1 MNQILPFFKAVLL
14 SLVLVL
20 FVTPALRAQTKGMIV
35 KPATGA
41 GWTVLDP
48 NGDGY
53 VSSPATPPGF
63 RFNDVQES
71 EIPYRALPLPAGE
84 VMGDLLRGPSD
95 GFSDFSYL
103 FGNVDPVYTY
113 LSGGNLMF
121 RFRLGG
127 IAPNSKGYSILID
140 TDNKFGNTGPDAD
153 PDYTPANPGFEVEI
167 VLATGFGVRLY
178 NVNNVSSPAVGSQ
191 LVNLPYEQYAQKAI
205 AYTTNGG
212 SPDYFYDFYMPFS
225 EITKHIPSFT
235 ASTPVRMVANTVM
248 SAQHSALAGP
258 ISDVGGIDDK
268 VYGGNYAAA
277 FTNIIKSIIPT
288 SLNVTPTSDFPALR
302 SAAPV
307 MTGTYTVGTSTTANP
322 LQVNGTSIEAAGTVV
337 TVYLNGAPLG
347 TTTVGA
353 GGTWTY
359 TLPAN
364 TALAA
369 SDKLTATATATG
381 KSVSNLSNEVVVI
394 SPAFICPASATP
406 TILCASD
413 KGFTGTV
420 PAGVAAGS
428 IIRIYK
434 FGEPDR
440 PVLGIP
446 DIPVRSNGTWGWTCR
461 DGVNAT
467 DCSPGQGCVAG
478 TLTLGNGSYY
488 AILEEGNGKCSSARS
503 NEVCVGKGNLATTA
517 TPTITTNPLLQST
530 TAISGTAVA
539 NASVIVLINGKLFG
553 NTTATS
559 TGAWTM
565 PGMVLKAGQ
574 VVSARALSPNICVSN
589 ETSATVM
596 AEASVAPVVN
606 GPIRAGATS
615 VSGTSTEPAGTVITV
630 YRNGQAICSTNCPVV
645 DAYGNWTLSGLAST
659 ALTSGNTI
667 TATATAP
674 GKGASALSNAVTV
687 LAAASATPAIP
698 AITGSYVEGATAVS
712 GTGPVNTTIN
722 LYIDGYFLGTVT
734 SSATGNWTVSG
745 LSGSNIEK
753 LLYAGGVLTATSG
766 TIGIN
771 ESRHSAGMTVL
782 CSNTIPDRNK
792 AVTAIASAICQN
804 SNATIRISNSEP
816 GISYVLRNEANT
828 ADLSSSVLG
837 NGSDIVLTSYPLSTS
852 QRIKVAAVR
861 GESPGCGA
869 ATLYNTADITVNPNP
884 TAFMVT
890 VQNTQICIGAKAILT
905 VTSSQLNVNYQIRL
919 KADNSAVGA
928 PVAGTGGQ
936 ITVETPV
943 LNTTGS
949 FNFYVQ
955 ATSGIAPTYC
965 GTQMSNEVTITVN
978 ALPSRTLEFIEG
990 AFNADGTMNLIV
1002 KNSEVNVLYQLRL
1015 NGTDFRTP
1023 VAGNGADIVLVSDVV
1038 SSEKKTYTAVARH
1051 ISSGCPVELEQK
1063 IELQSI
1069 TALPVE
1075 LVSFKAVA
1083 QQNQVLLQW
1092 TTASERDN
1100 DRFEVERSQDGRKF
1114 TLIGQ
1119 VKGKGTSTLTNSYS
1133 FTDRNPGTGVNY
1145 YRLRQVDYDGTFE
1158 YSKTLAAHLKEAST
1172 SVKAYPN
1179 PFSHSVLVGI
1189 ATKTAGPIQVTVAD
1203 AQGRVVIEQ
1212 KINSEGRYSTLE
1224 LSTQQLAT
1232 GVYFLRVTG
1241 GGVNTTMKLIKSH

>member
-41 GWTVLDP
+41 GRAVLDP

-53 VSSPATPPGF
+53 VSGPATPLGF
-63 RFNDVQES
+63 KFNDVQES
-71 EIPYRALPLPAGE
+71 EIPYRALPLPSGE
-84 VMGDLLRGPSD
+84 VIGDLLRGPSD

-153 PDYTPANPGFEVEI
+153 PNYTIANPGFEVEI

-178 NVNNVSSPAVGSQ
+178 NVDGVSSPAANSQ
-191 LVNLPYEQYAQKAI
+191 LVNLSYEQYAQKAI

-212 SPDYFYDFYMPFS
+212 SPDYFYDFYIPFT
-225 EITKHIPSFT
+225 EITSRIPSFT

-268 VYGGNYAAA
+268 VYAGNYAAA

-302 SAAPV
+302 SVTPIIS
-307 MTGTYTVGTSTTANP
+307 GTYSAGTSTTANP
-322 LQVNGTSIEAAGTVV
+322 IRISGTSTEAAGTVI
-337 TVYLNGAPLG
+337 TVYLNGAVLG
-347 TTTVGA
+347 TTTVGS
-353 GGTWTY
+353 GGNWSY

-364 TALAA
+364 TSLAA
-369 SDKLTATATATG
+369 SDKLTATATASG
-381 KSVSNLSNEVVVI
+381 KSVSNLSNEVIVI
-394 SPAFICPASATP
+394 APAFVCTPSATP

-446 DIPVRSNGTWGWTCR
+446 DIPVRANGTWGWTCR
-461 DGVNAT
+461 DGINAT
-467 DCSPGQGCVAG
+467 DCSPGQGCVSG
-478 TLTLGNGSYY
+478 TVTLGNGSYY
-488 AILEEGNGKCSSARS
+488 AVLEEGNGKCASARS
-503 NEVCVGKGNLATTA
+503 NEVCVGKGNLGTTA
-517 TPTITTNPLLQST
+517 TPTITTSPILQST
-530 TAISGTAVA
+530 TAIAGTAVA
-539 NASVIVLINGKLFG
+539 NATVIVLINGKLFG

-565 PGMVLKAGQ
+565 SGMVLKAGQ

-589 ETSATVM
+589 EASVTVM
-596 AEASVAPVVN
+596 AEASIAPVVN
-606 GPIRAGATS
+606 GPIRAGATTI
-615 VSGTSTEPAGTVITV
+615 SGTSTEPAGTVITV

-645 DAYGNWTLSGLAST
+645 DAYGNWTLSGLATT

-674 GKGASALSNAVTV
+674 GKGASALSNSVSV
-687 LAAASATPAIP
+687 QAATTAPAIP
-698 AITGSYVEGATAVS
+698 VITGSYVEGATAVS
-712 GTGPVNTTIN
+712 GTGPASTNIN
-722 LYIDGYFLGTVT
+722 LYIDGYFLGSVI
-734 SSATGNWTVSG
+734 SSGTGSWTVNG
-745 LSGSNIEK
+745 LGGSNIEK
-753 LLYAGGVLTATSG
+753 LLYAGGSLTATSG
-766 TIGIN
+766 TVGTN
-771 ESRHSAGMTVL
+771 ESGVSNIVKVQ
-782 CSNTIPDRNK
+782 CSTAIPDRTK

-804 SNATIRISNSEP
+804 SSAMIRISNSEI
-816 GISYVLRNEANT
+816 GISYTLRNDANT

-837 NGSDIVLTSYPLSTS
+837 NGGDIVLTSHPLSSS
-852 QRIKVAAVR
+852 QRIRVAAVR

-869 ATLYNTADITVNPNP
+869 AELNSTVNITVNPNP
-884 TAFMVT
+884 AAFMVT
-890 VQNTQICIGAKAILT
+890 AQNTQVCIGTKAILT
-905 VTSSQLNVNYQIRL
+905 VSSSQTNVNYQIRL

-936 ITVETPV
+936 ITLETPV
-943 LNTTGS
+943 LNATGS

-978 ALPSRTLEFIEG
+978 AMPSKTLEFIEG
-990 AFNADGTMNLIV
+990 AFNADGTMNLIIR
-1002 KNSEVNVLYQLRL
+1002 NSEVNVLYQLRM
-1015 NGTDFRTP
+1015 NGTDFRAP
-1023 VAGNGADIVLVSDVV
+1023 VAGNGGDVVLVSDVV
-1038 SSEKKTYTAVARH
+1038 NTEKKTYTAAARN
-1051 ISSGCPVELEQK
+1051 ISSGCFVELEQK
-1063 IELQSI
+1063 IELQGI
-1069 TALPVE
+1069 TPLPVE

-1092 TTASERDN
+1092 ATASERDN

-1119 VKGKGTSTLTNSYS
+1119 VKGKGTSSLTNSYT
-1133 FTDRNPGTGVNY
+1133 FTDKNPGTGVNY
-1145 YRLRQVDYDGTFE
+1145 YRLRQVDFDGAFE
-1158 YSKTLAAHLKEAST
+1158 YSKTIAVHMKETRA

-1179 PFSHSVLVGI
+1179 PFSYSLQVGI
-1189 ATKTAGPIQVTVAD
+1189 ASEIAGTIQVTVAD
-1203 AQGRVVIEQ
+1203 AQGRVAIEQ
-1212 KINSEGRYSTLE
+1212 TIVSEGRYSTLE

-1241 GGVNTTMKLIKSH
+1241 GGVNSTTKLIKSH